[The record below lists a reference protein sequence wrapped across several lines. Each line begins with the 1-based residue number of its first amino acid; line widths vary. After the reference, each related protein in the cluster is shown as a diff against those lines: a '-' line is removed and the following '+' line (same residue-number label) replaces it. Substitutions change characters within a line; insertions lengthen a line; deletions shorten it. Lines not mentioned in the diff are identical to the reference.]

1 MTSPRYRD
9 GRLHEV
15 PLTDRARIEYPF
27 LSNPLTPDAGP
38 RILERRFY
46 VDAWRYVP
54 RLGSTPVTDATEN
67 PSLSDR
73 DSLAYLVSE
82 SEKPEYIGGGRY
94 AVTRRYARIP
104 GTQYEP
110 DSVALARPTLHDIK
124 VTVSS
129 VDYYAVSFDD
139 GATSHLFT
147 TGRKAVSSV
156 ADILGGTRV
165 AVAAEQFGTL
175 PATLVTFGAGASAV
189 SVFLNSSASSIQ
201 SSLEAALGDLT
212 AVSASSAPGSLT
224 VAWSGVMKY
233 VNTTATGVTM
243 VGGAGPDGAV
253 TFTAAKPTVEDVQT
267 LAAPT
272 RVITTSSAHGGA
284 AGEWLACWNG
294 NKLVGMVKVVAA
306 SGSSITVP
314 AGEGLFA
321 VDDVAIT
328 HVGFMSAA
336 AYRVANGQVE
346 CSARRVRR
354 FYLPGVTVGIT
365 NAADIPG
372 FPSVTQDPISWLTA
386 IVPQLTS
393 ASEDRWAVHSTD
405 RLASWQGPIL
415 EKAVVEIQLQDAV
428 QSLAVGA

>member
-27 LSNPLTPDAGP
+27 LANPLTPDAAT
-38 RILERRFY
+38 RILERRFC

-54 RLGSTPVTDATEN
+54 RLGSTPVTDSAEN

-73 DSLAYLVSE
+73 DSLAYLVAE

-110 DSVALARPTLHDIK
+110 DSVALARPSLHDIK

-147 TGRKAVSSV
+147 TGRKAVSTV

-165 AVAAEQFGTL
+165 AVAAEAFGTL
-175 PATLVTFGAGASAV
+175 PSASVTFAEGANSV
-189 SVFLNSSASSIQ
+189 SVNLTSSASSIQ
-201 SSLEAALGDLT
+201 SSLATALTGLT
-212 AVSASSAPGSLT
+212 SVSVAGTGGSLT
-224 VAWSGVMKY
+224 VSWVGTMESIS
-233 VNTTATGVTM
+233 TSSTAVTM
-243 VGGAGPDGAV
+243 SGGAGADGSV
-253 TFTAAKPTVEDVQT
+253 TFTAAKPSVEDVQT

-272 RVITTSSAHGGA
+272 RIITTSSAHGGS
-284 AGEWLACWNG
+284 AGDWLACWNG

-372 FPSVTQDPISWLTA
+372 FASVTSDPISWLTA

-393 ASEDRWAVHSTD
+393 PSEDRWAVHSTE